1 MSQTKAQLLDGSV
14 VSVAFSAGSAAAPS
28 VYYSADATTG
38 VYFPGISQ
46 IAFSTGGTSRLSI
59 TSTGAL
65 SLGATTTNT
74 GTAGQVLTSQGSTG
88 APTWTT
94 LAGNDVTQAGN
105 NAFTGANTFYN
116 VTGQAFGTATSTQ
129 DGIILA
135 GRAGGSTSLRVT
147 LQPGTLTASRIL
159 TLPDVAGTVVTTG
172 DTGTVTNTML
182 AGSIADTKLSTI
194 STSGKVSGTAI
205 TSGDINTSG
214 SITAINIIPSSSS
227 VPTNGLYLPAANTL
241 GLSTN
246 SAARIQISS
255 NGAFGLGA
263 TPSYGTAGQVLTSGG
278 PSAAP
283 TWASANSGDVT
294 QVGNNAFTGANT
306 FTNATGQIFRAA
318 ATQDG
323 VLLRGRAGGTAS
335 RTVEII
341 PASLTASRVLTAP
354 DVSGTIVTTGD
365 TGSVTGTM
373 IANDTIFDTDINS
386 SAAIAYSKLAAM
398 TAGRVLLGNAT
409 NVPTVTALSGDAT
422 VSSTG
427 VVNIEAGVI
436 DNANINASAA
446 IAYSKLASLTNGNIL
461 VGNASNV
468 ATAVAM
474 SGDITISNTG
484 ATAIGTGVIVNADIS
499 ASAAI
504 DYSKLASLTSGNIL
518 VGNASNV
525 ATSVAMSGDITISNT
540 GATSIGTGVIV
551 NADINA
557 SAAIAYSKLAS
568 LTSGNILVGNVSNV
582 ATAVAMSGDITISN
596 TGATSIGTGVIVNAD
611 INASAAIDY
620 SKLASLTSGNILV
633 GNASNVA
640 TAVAMSGDI
649 TISNT
654 GATAIGTGVIVNAD
668 INASAAIVDTK
679 LATISTA
686 GKVSNSATTAT
697 DANTASTIVAR
708 DASGNFNT
716 TSINSGPLAGFRN
729 LIING
734 NPTINQRAYVSG
746 TATSGA
752 NQYTLDRWRVV
763 TSGQNIT
770 FTTSANVCT
779 VTAPAGGVEQVIEG
793 TSITSGTH
801 VLNWTGTASATVNGT
816 SIAKGGTFTLTGGT
830 NATLRFT
837 SGTFTSVQ
845 IEAGSTATLFERRSY
860 GLELALCNRYYWKGL
875 PSTNLNFNAYAANA
889 CGCWPIFFPVP
900 MRTTPTL
907 SSSLAGSSYYACT
920 FNAWEA
926 PTPDAGRYL
935 LLSTNADPTPNVTFG
950 ANDFL
955 AASAEL

>member
-38 VYFPGISQ
+38 VYFPGINQ
-46 IAFSTGGTSRLSI
+46 IAFSTSGTSRLSI
-59 TSTGAL
+59 TATGAL
-65 SLGATTTNT
+65 SPGATTTNT
-74 GTAGQVLTSQGSTG
+74 GTAGQVLTSQGSAG

-94 LAGNDVTQAGN
+94 IGATDATQTGN

-116 VTGQAFGTATSTQ
+116 VTGQNFGTATSTQ

-135 GRAGGSTSLRVT
+135 GRAGGTTSLRVT
-147 LQPGTLTASRIL
+147 LQPGTLTASRTL

-182 AGSIADTKLSTI
+182 AGSIADTKLNTI

-214 SITAINIIPSSSS
+214 SITAINIIPSSSA
-227 VPTNGLYLPAANTL
+227 VPTNGLYLPATNTL

-263 TPSYGTAGQVLTSGG
+263 TPSYGTAGQVLTSSG

-283 TWASANSGDVT
+283 TWASANAGDVT
-294 QVGNNAFTGANT
+294 QVGDNAFTGANT

-365 TGSVTGTM
+365 TGSVTSTM
-373 IANDTIFDTDINS
+373 IAGDTIVDTDINS
-386 SAAIAYSKLAAM
+386 NAAIAYSKLASM

-427 VVNIEAGVI
+427 VVTIEAGVI

-446 IAYSKLASLTNGNIL
+446 IA
-461 VGNASNV
+461 
-468 ATAVAM
+468 
-474 SGDITISNTG
+474 
-484 ATAIGTGVIVNADIS
+484 
-499 ASAAI
+499 
-504 DYSKLASLTSGNIL
+504 
-518 VGNASNV
+518 
-525 ATSVAMSGDITISNT
+525 
-540 GATSIGTGVIV
+540 
-551 NADINA
+551 
-557 SAAIAYSKLAS
+557 
-568 LTSGNILVGNVSNV
+568 
-582 ATAVAMSGDITISN
+582 
-596 TGATSIGTGVIVNAD
+596 
-611 INASAAIDY
+611 
-620 SKLASLTSGNILV
+620 
-633 GNASNVA
+633 
-640 TAVAMSGDI
+640 
-649 TISNT
+649 
-654 GATAIGTGVIVNAD
+654 
-668 INASAAIVDTK
+668 DTK
-679 LATISTA
+679 LATIATA

-697 DANTASTIVAR
+697 AVNTASTIVAR
-708 DASGNFNT
+708 DASGNFNI

-734 NPTINQRAYVSG
+734 NPTINQREYVSG
-746 TATSGA
+746 VNVSGSLT
-752 NQYTLDRWRVV
+752 YTLDRWRVV
-763 TSGQNIT
+763 NNGQNIT
-770 FTTSANVCT
+770 FTDSANVRT

-816 SIAKGGTFTLTGGT
+816 SVAKGGTFTLTGGT

-845 IEAGSTATLFERRSY
+845 IEAGSVPTPFERRPTAV
-860 GLELALCNRYYWKGL
+860 ELALCQRYFWRGGSSISL
-875 PSTNLNFNAYAANA
+875 GFQSSDT
-889 CGCWPIFFPVP
+889 GGVMSWPIFFPVT
-900 MRTTPTL
+900 MRAAPTL
-907 SSSLAGSSYYACT
+907 TSSLSATSYSFPLNSGSLT
-920 FNAWEA
+920 FSNGTKDQGKLQVESDNVGNNANFTMSA
-926 PTPDAGRYL
+926 
-935 LLSTNADPTPNVTFG
+935 S
-950 ANDFL
+950 DFL